1 MKQTKKQMISFITV
15 LLATLITT
23 TFAGCAA
30 CNESATGPVT
40 PTPIITTTITPTPT
54 EEAAPDFTPTVE
66 VIPTEALDAT
76 PTESL
81 SVTATPELTEMPTPT
96 GEAAPVPT
104 EEVLPTDAPVMTE
117 EPVPTEAVVA
127 PTEAPTS
134 TVAPTATPIPTS
146 TPVPTPTP
154 TTVPTSTPVPTAIPT
169 PKPTAIPTPTPV
181 PVKGIV
187 AGDYVTFGSYPQNLI
202 KEEDLTEDIIN
213 AEYDKNGIAVINGE
227 RYFSGMSD
235 YTFGAPNGLSLESFR
250 IYSKMEPVE
259 WLVLEVKDGKAF
271 LLAKECLDAEKYDN
285 NYDSDEMMRLFL
297 AGEPYDY
304 YPTWESCTLRTWLN
318 SEFYNL
324 AFTKKD
330 KESVLL
336 TEVKNTPNMY
346 RGDDSGP
353 DTKDYVY
360 LLSDAEAVKYFGEE
374 WVREYFEEAPA
385 KTEHLCIPTEFAFAR
400 GGYTKFFSNPDTG
413 YWYGVYID
421 WWLRTTGGFEDGPAY
436 IGNTGFLRADG
447 TYGDRAY
454 IGIRPCLWIDVETAD
469 VEKVK

>member
-1 MKQTKKQMISFITV
+1 MKQMKKQMIFFITV

-54 EEAAPDFTPTVE
+54 EEAAPAFTPTVE
-66 VIPTEALDAT
+66 VIPTETSDAT

-81 SVTATPELTEMPTPT
+81 SITATPELTEIPTPT
-96 GEAAPVPT
+96 KEAAPAPT

-134 TVAPTATPIPTS
+134 TVAPTSTPEPTNTPIPTS
-146 TPVPTPTP
+146 TPVPTAT
-154 TTVPTSTPVPTAIPT
+154 PT
-169 PKPTAIPTPTPV
+169 PKPTATPKPTPTPTPV

-202 KEEDLTEDIIN
+202 KEEDLTEDIVN
-213 AEYDKNGIAVINGE
+213 AEYDKYGIAVINGE
-227 RYFSGMSD
+227 RYFSGITE
-235 YTFGAPNGLSLESFR
+235 YTFGLPAEYSLRDPFR
-250 IYSKMEPVE
+250 IYSKLEPVE

-271 LLAKECLDAEKYDN
+271 LLAKDSLDAEKFDE
-285 NYDSDEMMRLFL
+285 NYDIQQRRNENFG
-297 AGEPYDY
+297 GEHYDY
-304 YPTWESCTLRTWLN
+304 HPTWESCTLRTWLN

-353 DTKDYVY
+353 DTMDYVY
-360 LLSDAEAVKYFGEE
+360 LLSDAEAIKYFGEE
-374 WVREYFEEAPA
+374 WLRTCFVWDPPA
-385 KTEHLCIPTEFAFAR
+385 KTEQLCTPTEVAFAR
-400 GGYTKFFSNPDTG
+400 GGYTELFS
-413 YWYGVYID
+413 YGEVVAWHDPYSH
-421 WWLRTTGGFEDGPAY
+421 WWLRTTGGFEDGPVY
-436 IGNTGFLRADG
+436 MYSNGFLMADG

-454 IGIRPCLWIDVETAD
+454 IGVRPCLWIDVETAD